1 MKLIKPIV
9 VFSLMSIMFI
19 TTSCEDNEVKD
30 PVPENATISG
40 TITFT
45 NIVNWPM
52 DGDVALSLSLT
63 WPPTGAP
70 AASFAITSSDLSN
83 DTYDYI
89 FENVAFGTYHA
100 IAVSWQDP
108 NDSNPATNQHILGAY
123 GGSHPFFTEYGGT
136 NPTAVTVSETE
147 YELNGLDFNANPVSP
162 SILLF

>member
-1 MKLIKPIV
+1 MKFIKTLFV
-9 VFSLMSIMFI
+9 LSLLSIMFLAI
-19 TTSCEDNEVKD
+19 ACEDNEAEN
-30 PVPENATISG
+30 PAPESATISG

-83 DTYDYI
+83 DTYDYT
-89 FENVAFGTYHA
+89 FENVAFGIYPA

-108 NDSNPATNQHILGAY
+108 NDSNSATNQYTLGAY
-123 GGSHPFFTEYGGT
+123 GGSYPFFTAYGGT
-136 NPTAVTVSETE
+136 DPTVVTVSEAE
-147 YELNGLDFNANPVSP
+147 YELNDLDFNADFDFAGGSGQ
-162 SILLF
+162 